1 MTRQRERILSDE
13 ILGTNLTGTEILRTS
28 IGYST
33 GGDNDFS
40 GQTEARGY
48 WLYVQPITRTP
59 EGCVRFRVRARALIA
74 PAGRFSAGV
83 LAVTVAPPELIAS
96 LRAKVLADEA
106 AHAAQQAERFPPA
119 DSVDRGEADAERR
132 LGGGDA

>member
-33 GGDNDFS
+33 GG
-40 GQTEARGY
+40 GQTDARGY

-59 EGCVRFRVRARALIA
+59 KGCVRFRVGAGARALIA

-119 DSVDRGEADAERR
+119 DPVDRGEADTERR

>member
-33 GGDNDFS
+33 GG
-40 GQTEARGY
+40 GQTDARGY

-59 EGCVRFRVRARALIA
+59 EGCVRFRAGARALIA

-83 LAVTVAPPELIAS
+83 LAATVAPPELIAS

-106 AHAAQQAERFPPA
+106 AHAAQQAERFPP
-119 DSVDRGEADAERR
+119 GEADAERR